1 MMTSRESVINSQG
14 NLAWPKWHRF
24 ETLHE
29 ALAYIIV
36 KGDDEWLP
44 PLVTVTTDANIPTG
58 ELLLS
63 LVCS

>member
-1 MMTSRESVINSQG
+1 M
-14 NLAWPKWHRF
+14 
-24 ETLHE
+24 LHE

-44 PLVTVTTDANIPTG
+44 PLVTATAEADTPTS

-63 LVCS
+63 LVCL

>member
-1 MMTSRESVINSQG
+1 MTTSRESAINSQG
-14 NLAWPKWHRF
+14 NLEWPKWHWF

-29 ALAYIIV
+29 ALVYIVV

-44 PLVTVTTDANIPTG
+44 PLVTVTAEASTLTG

>member
-36 KGDDEWLP
+36 KGDDERLP
-44 PLVTVTTDANIPTG
+44 PLVTATAEADTPTG

-63 LVCS
+63 LVCL